1 MQLIVFSKIEKKS
14 TSKIGRE
21 KIGFIYIYIPP
32 CEQERETNL
41 STLLC
46 NFEKEVEEMRGEKAA
61 REEEIT
67 QLKVEVADLT
77 ADLTATE
84 KDDVEKQASIDGLTG
99 QLVELELKTNNLE
112 TELEEKKDSLAELL
126 QTFLAQQQDL
136 ERVQQEKLAAEES
149 SSKKDDLVTDLQTKL
164 DELKM
169 SREEIEES
177 LLDTQA
183 EMYKVPMGQG
193 SLSNFKEGKE
203 LSRLWRRV

>member
-21 KIGFIYIYIPP
+21 KIGFIYINP

-177 LLDTQA
+177 LLDTQV

-193 SLSNFKEGKE
+193 ILSKFKEGEGNIKAVE
-203 LSRLWRRV
+203 KSIT